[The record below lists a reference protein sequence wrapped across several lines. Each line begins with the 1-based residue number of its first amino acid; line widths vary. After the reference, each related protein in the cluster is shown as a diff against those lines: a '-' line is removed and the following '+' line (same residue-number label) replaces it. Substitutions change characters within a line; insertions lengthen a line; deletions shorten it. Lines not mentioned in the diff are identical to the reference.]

1 MKTEKDCKK
10 IVWIGYVPLLILG
23 LMLQF
28 VLKKSRVLRVNEGK
42 WGPSIQVMKGLDSA
56 LEKESFD
63 TNALC
68 TSKAQSLK

>member
-10 IVWIGYVPLLILG
+10 NCLDRVCASFDIRFNVTIC
-23 LMLQF
+23 F
-28 VLKKSRVLRVNEGK
+28 EKKVVLRVNEGK